1 MMKIEHNLLTYM
13 SVPPFNGTIPPGM
26 CPAIAPDTAAAA
38 AAANDWARIAAWW
51 FCWYPF
57 GSWCPYCAL
66 HGKGGGGRG
75 RGGEG
80 GRRGG
85 GGGGGQGGA
94 SWARG
99 RGTDRKGQCFGLQQ
113 GDERND

>member
-26 CPAIAPDTAAAA
+26 CPAIAPDTTAAA
-38 AAANDWARIAAWW
+38 AAANDWARMAAWW

-66 HGKGGGGRG
+66 HGKGGGGAGAG
-75 RGGEG
+75 RGEE
-80 GRRGG
+80 RGG
-85 GGGGGQGGA
+85 GGG
-94 SWARG
+94 
-99 RGTDRKGQCFGLQQ
+99 
-113 GDERND
+113 